1 MISTQSLKNA
11 VLRLFHFQKWYLE
24 KWKSTEKRMISS
36 GEQIR
41 EIFRGRSRRFGEQD
55 LLATIHLLPLGQRTS
70 ARREYRG
77 SPFAFE
83 SCTAFLVAFS
93 GFFLMRNDRGILKL
107 SCGRTR
113 IAHITLQLEN
123 EPQSCDTLINCPAPA
138 YQWILSVNDVT

>member
-1 MISTQSLKNA
+1 
-11 VLRLFHFQKWYLE
+11 
-24 KWKSTEKRMISS
+24 MISS
-36 GEQIR
+36 REQIR
-41 EIFRGRSRRFGEQD
+41 EMFRGRSRRFGEQD

-70 ARREYRG
+70 ARREYQG

-138 YQWILSVNDVT
+138 YQ